1 MKPRVGSK
9 IFHMTAVATVVAVG
23 LAAAGA
29 PASAT
34 VKSGAA
40 PRAKISMN
48 QARAIALKTFDGA
61 IVKAELEQERGG
73 SGLRYSFDMRRGKTW
88 HEVGV
93 DAVTGRVLENRRE
106 GANPKD

>member
-48 QARAIALKTFDGA
+48 QARAIALKTFDGT
-61 IVKAELEQERGG
+61 IVKAELEQERGAAACAIRSTCAAARPG
-73 SGLRYSFDMRRGKTW
+73 TKSALT
-88 HEVGV
+88 
-93 DAVTGRVLENRRE
+93 
-106 GANPKD
+106 P